1 MAFQDRDQTTRI
13 YRGETRLKGMNEEF
27 TLKESQKFVDKVL
40 ARKYIKDK
48 YGWNRPI
55 VVLDG
60 RGRSKAGATFRH
72 GQYVIL
78 LPKWARHKF
87 VILHE
92 LAHHL
97 SDDRWSHGAKFATCL
112 LDLVRNVMG
121 KEDADKLQAG
131 FHLEGVRLVGSNG
144 NFAKARLPKSQD
156 DWFKAEKQR
165 QAILKQKL
173 KEISMR

>member
-1 MAFQDRDQTTRI
+1 MAFQDRDQTTRV
-13 YRGETRLKGMNEEF
+13 YRSETRLKAMNEEF
-27 TLKESQKFVDKVL
+27 TLKECQKFVDKVL

-60 RGRSKAGATFRH
+60 RGRSKAGATVRH
-72 GQYVIL
+72 GHYVIL

-131 FHLEGVRLVGSNG
+131 FHLQGVRLVGENG
-144 NFAKARLPKSQD
+144 KLSKARLPKSQIE
-156 DWFKAEKQR
+156 WFKAEKER
-165 QAILKQKL
+165 QETLKQK
-173 KEISMR
+173 MRDVE

>member
-1 MAFQDRDQTTRI
+1 MAFQDRDQTARV
-13 YRGETRLKGMNEEF
+13 YRSETRLKAMNEEF
-27 TLKESQKFVDKVL
+27 TMKECQKFVDKVL

-60 RGRSKAGATFRH
+60 RGRSKAGATVRH
-72 GQYVIL
+72 GHYVIL

-97 SDDRWSHGAKFATCL
+97 ANDRWSHGAKFATCL

-131 FHLEGVRLVGSNG
+131 FHLQGVRLIGSNG
-144 NFAKARLPKSQD
+144 NFAKARLPKSQVA
-156 DWFKAEKQR
+156 WFKAEKQYR
-165 QAILKQKL
+165 AILKQKM
-173 KEISMR
+173 KDVA

>member
-1 MAFQDRDQTTRI
+1 M
-13 YRGETRLKGMNEEF
+13 MNEEL
-27 TLKESQKFVDKVL
+27 TLKECQKFVDKVL

-60 RGRSKAGATFRH
+60 RGRRSAGATFRH

-78 LPKWARHKF
+78 LPKWGRQKF

-97 SDDRWSHGAKFATCL
+97 SNDRWSHGAKFATCL

-131 FHLEGVRLVGSNG
+131 FHLQGVQISGKQWKLCKSKI
-144 NFAKARLPKSQD
+144 AKVSD
-156 DWFKAEKQR
+156 
-165 QAILKQKL
+165 
-173 KEISMR
+173 